1 MPSNPFLVQLG
12 PSVWPIDCIL
22 AERLVPTHQFM
33 VEWHNTWETCINSV
47 TNSLPP
53 GFTSQWPHQVIN
65 TRTHHGQT
73 EYEVAWQPTW
83 VDARNVSEYDIAR
96 FKASLK

>member
-1 MPSNPFLVQLG
+1 MPTNPFLVQLG
-12 PSVWPIDCIL
+12 LSLWPINCIL
-22 AERLVPTHQFM
+22 AERLGPPHQFL
-33 VEWHNTWETCINSV
+33 VQWKNTWETCI
-47 TNSLPP
+47 NSLPP

-96 FKASLK
+96 FKASLKS